1 MNISQLFA
9 CAVAAAPAEPAV
21 GTVVATGLILVF
33 SVLILLYGLIVLQGK
48 IFTAIDNKKKG
59 NNAKSSEVAA
69 PASTKSAPVASAA
82 HIESGISNEVIAAIS
97 AAISAMDGGKY
108 TIRSLTRASG
118 NTQRNAWGKAG
129 VIAYTEPF

>member
-1 MNISQLFA
+1 
-9 CAVAAAPAEPAV
+9 
-21 GTVVATGLILVF
+21 ATGLILVF

-59 NNAKSSEVAA
+59 SNTKNSEVTA
-69 PASTKSAPVASAA
+69 PASTKSAPVTSAA
-82 HIESGISNEVIAAIS
+82 HIESGIPNEVIAAIT